1 MFNDWFS
8 IGPLTVHGYGVMIA
22 VGILAA
28 SWLATKLCKEY
39 KLDYENIDSFI
50 IFVIVIGYAFSKL
63 TYCLTVFDQ
72 FLSDPLSVLGS
83 GGWVVYGGIL
93 GGLLAA
99 LIWCK
104 WKKWKFMDYFQVLMP
119 CVSLAQ
125 GFGRIGCFFAGCC
138 GGPVTD
144 AWYGIQFPATSL
156 AWNTTQKIIPTQL
169 LSSVGDFLI
178 FAFLMYNLKKGKHP
192 EDTGAWYLILYSVGR
207 FLIEFLRGDLIR
219 GGIGPFSTSQ
229 FISLFVVVLGA
240 YMIWNRQRKEEKQ

>member
-138 GGPVTD
+138 GGAVTD

-169 LSSVGDFLI
+169 LSSAGDFLI

-207 FLIEFLRGDLIR
+207 FLVEFLRGDLIR